1 MLEYS
6 FSNHRLILTDE
17 DGNSEDFCEE
27 ARVVKVI
34 THLPLNKVSV
44 EVLLWSPQMGKNRIE
59 CSHAEITSNPISVL
73 AQYGLSLANTKQ
85 NASILANVLLDTKR
99 RAEQTYR
106 HDILG
111 FGTLAKQRVF
121 FGAKLVGSQV
131 NSRHIN
137 KVALSSAGTFAEW
150 RQGVSQYAQDHP
162 PLQLALALG
171 ACSPVAAL
179 LLEQDLLKAI
189 PLVAL
194 IGESSTGKTSALKL
208 MASIWGK
215 PAIGTG
221 VIDTLLDTPNRFFAN
236 LGQKHGFPAFI
247 DETSCLTN
255 WDFTRE
261 IYNLSLGKER
271 GRCNPDGSPRPENT
285 WRNAIIFTGETS
297 MLAQSNQNGGLM
309 ARLLELTLPWTKDQ
323 ESSDNMTNFLAG
335 CYGTAY
341 VPLIEHLLAMDP
353 QEIVKQFQEAQEQI
367 RDRFSSISSVDRRL
381 TNLFAL
387 VLMTA
392 KIIKL
397 AWDIPIDEDGI
408 LALLP
413 QHSPTT
419 MLQEQANR
427 FHSLLM
433 EKVLANTIHFPEKGA
448 LRGAQS
454 IWGYKDEYHGRSCI
468 WICADQFNT
477 IGRGFGEDNF
487 HAIKRQL
494 VKDGLLAKFHDRY
507 AIRRELLGLP
517 VTCYC
522 VYPSSTPCT
531 TTTSPKPPRVSRPK
545 PLRLLVEEDE
555 EMEPPQATEQDG
567 DCA

>member
-99 RAEQTYR
+99 KAEQTYR

-194 IGESSTGKTSALKL
+194 IGESSTGKT
-208 MASIWGK
+208 
-215 PAIGTG
+215 
-221 VIDTLLDTPNRFFAN
+221 
-236 LGQKHGFPAFI
+236 
-247 DETSCLTN
+247 
-255 WDFTRE
+255 
-261 IYNLSLGKER
+261 
-271 GRCNPDGSPRPENT
+271 
-285 WRNAIIFTGETS
+285 
-297 MLAQSNQNGGLM
+297 
-309 ARLLELTLPWTKDQ
+309 
-323 ESSDNMTNFLAG
+323 
-335 CYGTAY
+335 
-341 VPLIEHLLAMDP
+341 
-353 QEIVKQFQEAQEQI
+353 
-367 RDRFSSISSVDRRL
+367 
-381 TNLFAL
+381 
-387 VLMTA
+387 
-392 KIIKL
+392 
-397 AWDIPIDEDGI
+397 
-408 LALLP
+408 
-413 QHSPTT
+413 
-419 MLQEQANR
+419 
-427 FHSLLM
+427 
-433 EKVLANTIHFPEKGA
+433 
-448 LRGAQS
+448 
-454 IWGYKDEYHGRSCI
+454 
-468 WICADQFNT
+468 
-477 IGRGFGEDNF
+477 
-487 HAIKRQL
+487 
-494 VKDGLLAKFHDRY
+494 
-507 AIRRELLGLP
+507 
-517 VTCYC
+517 
-522 VYPSSTPCT
+522 
-531 TTTSPKPPRVSRPK
+531 
-545 PLRLLVEEDE
+545 
-555 EMEPPQATEQDG
+555 
-567 DCA
+567 